1 MLALARVVDSAWR
14 VVLSRGPT
22 LEFLKTEAAS
32 GLILAAAALAALI
45 LANSP
50 WASDYFAFIH
60 APFTVHIGA
69 FDETAEVIDW
79 VKHGLMA
86 IFFFVVGME
95 IKYETLKGEL
105 ANPRRLAMPLLAAV
119 GGMAL
124 PALIYLALN
133 FGRTG
138 GHGGWAVPTA
148 TDIAF
153 ALAALSL
160 VSKRLPASLR
170 VFLLTLAIADDL
182 GAVGLIGLLFS
193 HDLHLRPLMG
203 AAGALLFMTALGRW
217 RSAPFLL
224 YAVGFA
230 LAWAFTLESGVST
243 SVAGVLAAFTVPVG
257 PRRRGQ
263 ESVLRHFMDSLHPY
277 VAFGILPLFAFVAAG
292 FSFRGLTGA
301 HFTSPLTLG
310 IVLGLFFGKQLG
322 VFGAV
327 FLAVTLGLGRRPTG
341 ATWLEVWGLSILC
354 GTGFTMSLFIAAL
367 AFPASDLQA
376 QNQARLGVVLASL
389 LSAGAGMAVLSSA
402 EAARARRDAV
412 GA

>member
-1 MLALARVVDSAWR
+1 
-14 VVLSRGPT
+14 LSRRPT

-32 GLILAAAALAALI
+32 GLILAAAAVAALV

-50 WASDYFAFIH
+50 WASDYFGFIH
-60 APFTVHIGA
+60 APFSVRIGP
-69 FDETAEVIDW
+69 FEETADVLDW

-95 IKYETLKGEL
+95 IKYEVLKGEL

-119 GGMAL
+119 GGMAM
-124 PALIYLALN
+124 PAVIYLTLN
-133 FGRTG
+133 GWRTA
-138 GHGGWAVPTA
+138 GHGAWAVPTA

-153 ALAALSL
+153 ALAALSV

-182 GAVGLIGLLFS
+182 GAVGLIGILFS
-193 HDLHLRPLMG
+193 QDLHARPLLG
-203 AAGALLFMTALGRW
+203 AGAALLFMIGLGRW
-217 RSAPFLL
+217 RSAPFLF

-230 LAWAFTLESGVST
+230 LAWAFTLKSGVST

-277 VAFGILPLFAFVAAG
+277 VAYGILPLFAFVAAG
-292 FSFRGLTGA
+292 FSFSGITGA

-310 IVLGLFFGKQLG
+310 IVLGLFVGKQLG

-327 FLAVTLGLGRRPTG
+327 FLAVTLGFGRKPTG
-341 ATWLEVWGLSILC
+341 ATWLEVWGLSLLC
-354 GTGFTMSLFIAAL
+354 GVGFTMSLFIGAL
-367 AFPASDLQA
+367 AFPDADLQA

-402 EAARARRDAV
+402 GAARARREDVLA
-412 GA
+412 G